1 MCVPA
6 VFVAMGAAPATAATL
21 AAVSQVGII
30 VGGTMMSV
38 NAQKRAMAYQ
48 QMQYASQ
55 QEAYKQQ
62 ADSESLATL
71 MQENDR
77 KRKYISQ
84 ISTNRA
90 LLSITGTTTDSA
102 SYRAFFKKGKEVVKR
117 DLEKIKLMGAE
128 KRLSS
133 LYGVQQ
139 AGLAGKAAS
148 SAGKASIYATYGRG
162 LMATYGVAK
171 EFKPKWFEIA

>member
-6 VFVAMGAAPATAATL
+6 VFVAMGASAGTAATL

-48 QMQYASQ
+48 QMQYAQ
-55 QEAYKQQ
+55 QAEAYKQK
-62 ADSESLATL
+62 ADSEELQTL
-71 MQENDR
+71 MVENDR
-77 KRKYISQ
+77 KSKYLRQ

-90 LLSITGTTTDSA
+90 LLSTTGTTIDSA
-102 SYRAFFKKGKEVVKR
+102 SYRAFFKKGTEVLKK
-117 DLEKIKLMGAE
+117 DLEKIKLMGSE
-128 KRLSS
+128 RRLSA

-139 AGLAGKAAS
+139 SQLAGMAAKS
-148 SAGKASIYATYGRG
+148 GGKASIYATYGRG
-162 LMATYGVAK
+162 LMATYSVAR
-171 EFKPKWFEIA
+171 EFKPQWFV

>member
-6 VFVAMGAAPATAATL
+6 LFVAMGAAPATAATL

-48 QMQYASQ
+48 QMQFAAQ
-55 QEAYKQQ
+55 QESYKQK

-71 MQENDR
+71 MAENDR
-77 KRKYISQ
+77 KRKYMSQ

-102 SYRAFFKKGKEVVKR
+102 SYRAFFKAGKEVIKK
-117 DLEKIKLMGAE
+117 DLAKIKLMGSQR
-128 KRLSS
+128 RLNA

-139 AGLAGKAAS
+139 AGLAGQAAA
-148 SAGKASIYATYGRG
+148 SAGKAGIYATYGRG

-171 EFKPKWFEIA
+171 EFKPSWWEV

>member
-6 VFVAMGAAPATAATL
+6 VFMAMGASTTTAATL

-48 QMQYASQ
+48 QMQAAAQ
-55 QEAYKQQ
+55 QESYKQK
-62 ADSESLATL
+62 ADSESLRTL
-71 MQENDR
+71 MDENDR
-77 KRKYISQ
+77 KRKYMSQ

-102 SYRAFFKKGKEVVKR
+102 SYRAFFKAGKEVIKR

-128 KRLSS
+128 RRLNA

-162 LMATYGVAK
+162 LMATYRTAK
-171 EFKPKWFEIA
+171 EFRPKWFEMA